1 MYRLSRALT
10 INALLN
16 SHLWI
21 RMCSISIAK
30 FKTLLKRPNKISK
43 ATKGVFLDRL
53 KHLKM
58 LIDSCVKRMQ
68 LNLSTK
74 QIDCFVYEPKQL
86 NMFECALINFY
97 RALKLLLFIIFNG
110 LIFFSFSSLD
120 HWFLKEVYR
129 LYFTCGRNQLSWN
142 LCNYQINYFNDKQN
156 RLSLRIQLM
165 VRGCSKNHRL
175 VAGV

>member
-30 FKTLLKRPNKISK
+30 FKTLLKRPNRISK
-43 ATKGVFLDRL
+43 ATKGAFLVLL

-129 LYFTCGRNQLSWN
+129 LYFTCGRNQFCRY
-142 LCNYQINYFNDKQN
+142 LCYYQINYFN
-156 RLSLRIQLM
+156 
-165 VRGCSKNHRL
+165 VE
-175 VAGV
+175 